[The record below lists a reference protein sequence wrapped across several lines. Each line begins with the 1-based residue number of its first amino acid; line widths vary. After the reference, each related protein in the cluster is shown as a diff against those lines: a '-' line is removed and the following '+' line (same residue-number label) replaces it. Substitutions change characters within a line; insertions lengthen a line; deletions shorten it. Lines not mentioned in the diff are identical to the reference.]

1 MSFKIKR
8 VEKKETPAKKVL
20 DLKNIAVNTLK
31 LVDLETGDDITEDV
45 LDEIPDNI
53 DSIDF
58 KLTFELSDEDS
69 NID

>member
-31 LVDLETGDDITEDV
+31 LVDFETGDDITEDV